1 MSDEPKGQM
10 DKRDIITPDEH
21 RNIWIWAIMLI
32 ALFSAI
38 GIVTTW
44 DVYQDEAAANQRHDD
59 WMNPD
64 VGEGG
69 TTPPPAALPAGAN
82 PLRVDGGIYLDRI
95 PNLSLQAS
103 SWTADF
109 YVWFRWRGEQADPG
123 EDLIVVDGSIDSK
136 EKQDEYTSG
145 DEHYTLY
152 RVVAR
157 ITKPFD
163 VQRFP
168 RADHLLTIELEPP
181 AALRDKLLF
190 VADNENSGVSSRV
203 AIPGYSTDKSGV
215 IEKPHAYRSTL
226 GDPRLAAGTEQVVS
240 QLRMGLLVQEQ
251 DWGFYIKMF
260 CALFAAV
267 GVALTTFFLD
277 PTYGPRFGIGVG
289 ALFAAVAST
298 YVNSTLVP
306 HTGVIT
312 LADMVN
318 LVGIVT
324 IGLSILQSTISVYL
338 YDSKGREALSR
349 LFDRVS
355 FAIFLVA
362 YVLINLALPLAATY

>member
-1 MSDEPKGQM
+1 MSDELKGQM
-10 DKRDIITPDEH
+10 DKRDTITPDEH

-44 DVYQDEAAANQRHDD
+44 DVYQDEAAATQRHDD

-95 PNLSLQAS
+95 PDLSLQAS

-136 EKQDEYTSG
+136 EKVDEYTSG
-145 DEHYTLY
+145 DEHYTRY

-168 RADHLLTIELEPP
+168 RADHLLTIDLETP
-181 AALRDKLLF
+181 ALQRDELLF

-203 AIPGYSTDKSGV
+203 AIPGHSTDKWGV
-215 IEKPHAYRSTL
+215 IEKPHAYRSTQ
-226 GDPRLAAGTEQVVS
+226 GDPRLAAGTEEVQS
-240 QLRMGLLVQEQ
+240 QLRMGLWLQEQ
-251 DWGFYIKMF
+251 DWGFYFKMF
-260 CALFAAV
+260 SALFAAV
-267 GVALTTFFLD
+267 AVALTTFFLK
-277 PTYGPRFGIGVG
+277 PTYGSRFGIGVG

-298 YVNSTLVP
+298 YVNSQLVP
-306 HTGVIT
+306 NTGVIT

-324 IGLSILQSTISVYL
+324 IGLTILQSTISVYL
-338 YDSKGREALSR
+338 YDTKGKEALSR

-355 FAIFLVA
+355 FAIFLVG
-362 YVLINLALPLAATY
+362 YVLINLALPLAATF